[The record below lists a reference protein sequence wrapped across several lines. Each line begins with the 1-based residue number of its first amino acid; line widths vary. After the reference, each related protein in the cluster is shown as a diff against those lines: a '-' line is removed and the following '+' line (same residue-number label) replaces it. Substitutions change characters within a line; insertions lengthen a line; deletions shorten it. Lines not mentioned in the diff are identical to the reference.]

1 MDDGDDDAT
10 ILAAFAEFDRN
21 MSSGLDLLLA
31 AMPSLTQEQP
41 PPVDDAHFFD
51 NLAQRADVPEPDEKC
66 SVHSIPGTFTMALFQ
81 YTLKNVTD
89 KMAEYYCKYARNK
102 DCKDGCK

>member
-41 PPVDDAHFFD
+41 PPVDDAHFLD
-51 NLAQRADVPEPDEKC
+51 NLAQSWC
-66 SVHSIPGTFTMALFQ
+66 SQTRWEVLRPFHSW
-81 YTLKNVTD
+81 YV
-89 KMAEYYCKYARNK
+89 Y
-102 DCKDGCK
+102 DGIISI